1 MWRILPCAPYGC
13 DSDEENTVGAK
24 RLKGEGP
31 AFIVHPSHHFKELNG
46 AKGGVKVF
54 SILITL

>member
-1 MWRILPCAPYGC
+1 MWRILPCVPYGC
-13 DSDEENTVGAK
+13 GSDEENTVGAK

-31 AFIVHPSHHFKELNG
+31 AFIVHPSPNFKELNG
-46 AKGGVKVF
+46 AKGRVKVL